1 MMNDVEIIKE
11 GLSYEDELRLVA
23 GRFEMTEDQAMKSI
37 IHEIYMSG
45 VNVYG
50 LKALEIIDECD
61 YNGDGSPVEEPEFL
75 EDELPF

>member
-1 MMNDVEIIKE
+1 MMSDVEIIKE
-11 GLSYEDELRLVA
+11 GLSYEDELKLVA

-61 YNGDGSPVEEPEFL
+61 YNGDVSPMKEPEIL
-75 EDELPF
+75 KNEPPF

>member
-1 MMNDVEIIKE
+1 MMSDVEIIKE
-11 GLSYEDELRLVA
+11 GLSYEDELKLVA

-61 YNGDGSPVEEPEFL
+61 YNGDVSPMKELKILKNEP
-75 EDELPF
+75 PF